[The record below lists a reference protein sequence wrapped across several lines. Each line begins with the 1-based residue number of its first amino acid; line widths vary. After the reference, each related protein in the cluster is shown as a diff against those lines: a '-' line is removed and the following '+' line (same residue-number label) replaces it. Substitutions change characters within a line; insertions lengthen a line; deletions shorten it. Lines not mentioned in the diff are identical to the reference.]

1 MKTHYNSLYNT
12 ITTLLL
18 VAIFSITTFSQEVPN
33 SPADVNP
40 ILVNSTIPDVM
51 VKTIES
57 EDVTLRSVVAEKPTM
72 LIFYRGGWC
81 PYCSRHMV
89 ELQQIESEI
98 LEIGYQIIAISV
110 DKPEILKETLMKN
123 ELSYTLLSDSPADA
137 LKAFGVAYRV
147 DDKTVTRYKSV
158 GIDFEKNTGY
168 DHNILPAPAVF
179 ILDQEGTVKFQY
191 VNPDYKQRIN
201 GDVLLAAAKAYL

>member
-1 MKTHYNSLYNT
+1 MNIHYKSFYNI
-12 ITTLLL
+12 ITVLFLAALFTSP
-18 VAIFSITTFSQEVPN
+18 AYSQDVPD

-51 VKTIES
+51 VKTIDS
-57 EDVTLRSVVAEKPTM
+57 EEVKLRSVVAEKPTM

-98 LEIGYQIIAISV
+98 LDIGYQIIAISV

-137 LKAFGVAYRV
+137 LKSFGVAYKV
-147 DDKTVTRYKSV
+147 DDATVTRYKSV

-168 DHNILPAPAVF
+168 NHNILPAPAVF
-179 ILDQEGTVKFQY
+179 IIDQEGTVKFQY